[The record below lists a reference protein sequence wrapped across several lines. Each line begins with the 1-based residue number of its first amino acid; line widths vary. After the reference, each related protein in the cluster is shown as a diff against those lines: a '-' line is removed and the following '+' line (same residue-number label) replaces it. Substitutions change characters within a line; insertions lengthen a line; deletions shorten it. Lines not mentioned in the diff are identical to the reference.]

1 MIRLSVFCPACGKWL
16 NRVVDE
22 DCPPSSL
29 RCTCG
34 IRFSFGVEEGP
45 PGFTSEGAWE
55 MLDSQPSLFDWADRT
70 PSVYAGRSG
79 KALTWRES

>member
-34 IRFSFGVEEGP
+34 IRFSFGVEEEP

-55 MLDSQPSLFDWADRT
+55 MLDSQQEEVPPEFRRT
-70 PSVYAGRSG
+70 IEA
-79 KALTWRES
+79 EHE